1 MLVDAFDGEPIIG
14 VGLIFLQ
21 DERLVAWRRRYF
33 EDDAAADEVLE
44 WNDVAQT
51 WPSTLWRDNA
61 EAFLAARGRAIIRAR
76 SNA

>member
-1 MLVDAFDGEPIIG
+1 MLVDAFDGEPILG

-33 EDDAAADEVLE
+33 EDDAAADGVLE
-44 WNDVAQT
+44 WNDVAQLGRRCCGAT
-51 WPSTLWRDNA
+51 TPKRSSPRG
-61 EAFLAARGRAIIRAR
+61 GRAIIRAQ